1 MTPGLLEGN
10 VSLITINRAGI
21 QKATAAL
28 ISFKVHTHPIC
39 AQKELNRSRKNKF
52 SLVTGAAQ
60 KGGWWQVLA
69 DPRHSISACVRVGEM
84 ASSGMSCSC
93 LELVPC
99 QPNWWFWSKIVKLK
113 KKIRSLKLLIK
124 VFNFLPSIWWPLYNS
139 LHSSDL
145 FFCTEDTKLIYQAV
159 HELKI
164 YSYRQIWTLK

>member
-1 MTPGLLEGN
+1 MKDVQGWSQVSKLSQLFPICQPVWKLGCKWDVSDRYEFCGFQGVWSLPLGDMTPGLLEGN

-69 DPRHSISACVRVGEM
+69 DPRHSISACVRVGEI

-113 KKIRSLKLLIK
+113 KK
-124 VFNFLPSIWWPLYNS
+124 N
-139 LHSSDL
+139 
-145 FFCTEDTKLIYQAV
+145 
-159 HELKI
+159 KI
-164 YSYRQIWTLK
+164 S